1 MIDHMG
7 ITVKDFDAAKRFY
20 DAVLAPIGATLM
32 MMVPAEHTGG
42 VKVGGYG
49 RDRPQFWMREG
60 QKSGEP
66 QHIAF
71 TAETRP
77 EVDRFYAAA
86 MQAGGRDNGGPG
98 LRPHYHPDYYG
109 AFVFDLDGNNIEAV
123 CHKPAGAA

>member
-20 DAVLAPIGATLM
+20 DAALAPLGATLM

-66 QHIAF
+66 QHIAIVRLANDDRATTPCFDEPNAPEDQRTHDAF
-71 TAETRP
+71 TELRLGNQQSP
-77 EVDRFYAAA
+77 QPVR
-86 MQAGGRDNGGPG
+86 RD
-98 LRPHYHPDYYG
+98 D
-109 AFVFDLDGNNIEAV
+109 
-123 CHKPAGAA
+123 